1 MAEEHRVPWYPAWG
15 IQFNENFNG
24 KNEIISKFNE
34 WRPNNRWL
42 LMAYDAA
49 CSEAHL
55 WTVWYSLRYREIN
68 NSMIAR
74 SPDTEFIR
82 LISGT
87 HQISTAFDRAG
98 IKEGDKKA
106 WIIYLPNLEV
116 NNQLDK
122 TNLPRDVFNNNT
134 DQAENLILHLEA
146 SLITLR
152 PMPIKE
158 SLNRL
163 EIAITK
169 NNLTPLE
176 IENYLLNHAAMADL
190 HS

>member
-1 MAEEHRVPWYPAWG
+1 M
-15 IQFNENFNG
+15 
-24 KNEIISKFNE
+24 NEINLKGRTAIVTG
-34 WRPNNRWL
+34 
-42 LMAYDAA
+42 AA
-49 CSEAHL
+49 QGFGLAITKRYLKSGAKVIMWDIDEE
-55 WTVWYSLRYREIN
+55 YLRKSYREIN